1 MLQPPTP
8 YLKIHTDPVHTI
20 RGFLF
25 SSPAIGKRGKGA
37 RAQSIL
43 GSDAGLVKGSQPH
56 LLCIALSSACR
67 TLPFAQIPLCFPD
80 GQDLPH
86 PLRPVLWCGH
96 TMILGC
102 AWHCDLPGSS
112 WRAGAMP
119 HTGLRVLGVGLLT
132 LSRRF
137 RALSC
142 NTGCRVG
149 LRGRLC
155 SSGSGT
161 GSSRKDT
168 EAMRAFPSMPHPHL
182 LLQPPQIIWIPRGF
196 SR

>member
-1 MLQPPTP
+1 MQGWSKAASTLSADSCPHCP
-8 YLKIHTDPVHTI
+8 
-20 RGFLF
+20 
-25 SSPAIGKRGKGA
+25 SS
-37 RAQSIL
+37 S
-43 GSDAGLVKGSQPH
+43 H
-56 LLCIALSSACR
+56 R
-67 TLPFAQIPLCFPD
+67 TLPFTQILLCFPERQ
-80 GQDLPH
+80 GLPY
-86 PLRPVLWCGH
+86 PSGPVLWCGH
-96 TMILGC
+96 TMKLRC
-102 AWHCDLPGSS
+102 TCHSDLPDSS

-119 HTGLRVLGVGLLT
+119 HMGLRVLGMGLLT

-168 EAMRAFPSMPHPHL
+168 EAVKSFPFMPHSHL
-182 LLQPPQIIWIPRGF
+182 LLNFPKSPTFPGPSLGHQDP
-196 SR
+196 